1 MAIRKIT
8 LTDLRMINREPTHSW
23 DDILPGDLVRSGKYA
38 FTPFS
43 GIALVLEVNLMTRQ
57 ATLLIGDDSVPE
69 IRIKSTLPG
78 VYTHIS
84 ASFTIPKGVP

>member
-8 LTDLRMINREPTHSW
+8 LTDLRTVNREPTHSFE
-23 DDILPGDLVRSGKYA
+23 DILPGDLVRSGKYA

-69 IRIKSTLPG
+69 IRIKRTGTIPG

-84 ASFTIPKGVP
+84 AKGTP

>member
-8 LTDLRMINREPTHSW
+8 LTDLRTINREPTHPW
-23 DDILPGDLVRSGKYA
+23 NDILPGDLVRSGKYA

-43 GIALVLEVNLMTRQ
+43 GIALVLEVNPMTQQ

-69 IRIKSTLPG
+69 VRIKSTHTIPG

-84 ASFTIPKGVP
+84 TKGTI

>member
-8 LTDLRMINREPTHSW
+8 LTDLRTINREPAHPW
-23 DDILPGDLVRSGKYA
+23 NDILPGDLVRSGKYA
-38 FTPFS
+38 FTPFG
-43 GIALVLEVNLMTRQ
+43 GIALVLEVNPMTQQ

-69 IRIKSTLPG
+69 IRIKRTGTIPG

-84 ASFTIPKGVP
+84 TKGTP